1 MFLSIWLHSKK
12 SFGKYFHVFFCVL
25 ENALEN
31 TFSINFSHF
40 SQLSKKYYNKK
51 SQYINPKKQKK
62 KKKNLNSAN
71 PTLDLDRERERDL
84 REKIEG

>member
-1 MFLSIWLHSKK
+1 MFLEKENVLSIWLHSKK

-31 TFSINFSHF
+31 TFSTNFSHF
-40 SQLSKKYYNKK
+40 SHLPNKYYNKK

-62 KKKNLNSAN
+62 KKKQKSQFRKPNTRS
-71 PTLDLDRERERDL
+71 
-84 REKIEG
+84 

>member
-1 MFLSIWLHSKK
+1 M
-12 SFGKYFHVFFCVL
+12 FFCVL

-40 SQLSKKYYNKK
+40 SQLPKKYYNKK

-62 KKKNLNSAN
+62 QNKNLNSAN
-71 PTLDLDRERERDL
+71 PTLDRDRERERERERFERKNRAL
-84 REKIEG
+84 RRRWRD

>member
-1 MFLSIWLHSKK
+1 MFLGIWLHSKK

-40 SQLSKKYYNKK
+40 SQLPKKYYNKK

-62 KKKNLNSAN
+62 QNKNLNSAN
-71 PTLDLDRERERDL
+71 PTLDRDRERERE
-84 REKIEG
+84 REI